1 MKLRPFAIKDDPNQ
15 PDYFDFTRVK
25 KRSGSFFH
33 QDSLIYLVN
42 MKADFVQEKL
52 TNPDIKHSPNFNELL
67 DSEITRIKMLMDIEK
82 LDEELELIKE
92 EKSKLRG
99 AMIDTRLVREA
110 KPRIIPTDKKSIK
123 ELKHKDL
130 TVDRAV
136 LFFEYLFNF
145 ANSDCSKA
153 DKARVISFF
162 TNFDDEKLR
171 QQLSGINKKA
181 YSNFVNFEK
190 DMNIVFGLFELLG
203 LPEVAGLITHD
214 LKRMEAETEE
224 EL

>member
-1 MKLRPFAIKDDPNQ
+1 
-15 PDYFDFTRVK
+15 
-25 KRSGSFFH
+25 
-33 QDSLIYLVN
+33 

-82 LDEELELIKE
+82 LYEELELIKE

-99 AMIDTRLVREA
+99 AMIATRLVREA
-110 KPRIIPTDKKSIK
+110 KPEISLTNKKSIK

-153 DKARVISFF
+153 GKARIISFF

-190 DMNIVFGLFELLG
+190 DMNIVLGLFEMLG
-203 LPEVAGLITHD
+203 LDEVTGIIMND
-214 LKRMEAETEE
+214 LKKIEAETEE